1 MLNFTGLLMFTGLIE
16 EVCRVASV
24 RRGAGTLELTVDLG
38 GLAQDTK
45 VGDSIAINGVCLTV
59 ARLEGRSAVFDLSGE
74 TLAKSTLGKLRPSS
88 PVNAERALRPTDRLG
103 GHIVLGHIDGTATV
117 KTMERHG
124 EFADIMFT
132 ALPELLDRM
141 VVKGSVALDGISLT
155 VASLGS
161 SSFGVAII
169 PQTLERTTLG
179 KARIGDAVNVET
191 DIIAKM
197 IKKQLEKILPVEREL
212 TVDKLHE
219 LGF

>member
-103 GHIVLGHIDGTATV
+103 GHIVLGHIDGTATI
-117 KTMERHG
+117 KTMERQG
-124 EFADIMFT
+124 EFADIKFT
-132 ALPELLDRM
+132 AVPELLDRM